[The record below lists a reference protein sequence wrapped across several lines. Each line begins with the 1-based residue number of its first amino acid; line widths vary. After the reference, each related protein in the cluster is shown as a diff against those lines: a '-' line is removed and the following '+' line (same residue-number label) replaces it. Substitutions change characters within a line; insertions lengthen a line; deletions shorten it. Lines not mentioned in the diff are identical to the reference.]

1 MKFFS
6 KRINP
11 EGSSNFR
18 EDAYL
23 ITSRIKNFVLFL
35 KINKNSDSKII
46 TFNINV
52 NRFKIQELKRKR
64 EEKLGNF
71 EFLSINIGYYLS
83 HIRKQKERFLERPR
97 LTSPVR

>member
-35 KINKNSDSKII
+35 KINKNSDSKMI

-52 NRFKIQELKRKR
+52 NRFKIQELK
-64 EEKLGNF
+64 EKLGNF

>member
-18 EDAYL
+18 ENAYL

-35 KINKNSDSKII
+35 KINKNSDSKMI

-52 NRFKIQELKRKR
+52 NRFKIQELK
-64 EEKLGNF
+64 EKLGNF

>member
-1 MKFFS
+1 M
-6 KRINP
+6 
-11 EGSSNFR
+11 
-18 EDAYL
+18 
-23 ITSRIKNFVLFL
+23 
-35 KINKNSDSKII
+35 I

-52 NRFKIQELKRKR
+52 NRFKIQELK
-64 EEKLGNF
+64 EKLGNF